1 MIRSLTLYSVFA
13 EKVTGGFRASRRVF
27 ETMLQSILHAPMSY
41 FETTPIGRLL
51 NRFTYDMEVI
61 DVVLTQTMSMFL
73 ISLSWYVAGVTL
85 MCTILP
91 WMLLAIFPVTV
102 VYWFLLLHYRRAGA
116 DLQRLDAVS
125 RSPIQTLISEGL
137 SV

>member
-1 MIRSLTLYSVFA
+1 
-13 EKVTGGFRASRRVF
+13 
-27 ETMLQSILHAPMSY
+27 MLERILHAPMSY
-41 FETTPIGRLL
+41 FETTPMGRIL

-73 ISLSWYVAGVTL
+73 ISISWYVAGVTL

-91 WMLLAIFPVTV
+91 WMVLAIFPVTV
-102 VYWFLLLHYRRAGA
+102 VYWFLLLRYRRTGA

-125 RSPIQTLISEGL
+125 RSPIQTMISEGL
-137 SV
+137 SVWSR